1 MSPDSLSRFR
11 GPAVIASLVVLLGA
25 CGGTEPPPPPPPAT
39 LPPATPAPTPVAT
52 ATPDPVPP
60 VTVAAM
66 DPPKPAGK
74 AVKPGRTAP
83 APKAVAAAEAAVAAG
98 KFDEALKLYE
108 RAAVEAPQDKRFSA
122 AAGSLRRRFVPSL
135 TESWSTKDVDKKLT
149 GFEAG
154 GVAVKRVPETEGRLD
169 FVVTPPRVRPGDR
182 YRIDIH
188 LTNAGKKAIK
198 VDGVTAVR
206 NADGKKEGGAVRD
219 VDRRS
224 IESRQRERIATL
236 EGTWAADTK
245 KWVMDVR
252 VAAASGDAY
261 EARLRWE

>member
-1 MSPDSLSRFR
+1 MSPDRLSRFP
-11 GPAVIASLVVLLGA
+11 GAAVAASLVLLLGA
-25 CGGTEPPPPPPPAT
+25 CGGTEPAPPPPPAT
-39 LPPATPAPTPVAT
+39 PVPTPVAT
-52 ATPDPVPP
+52 TTPEPPPETVPP

-66 DPPKPAGK
+66 DPAPKPAGK
-74 AVKPGRTAP
+74 AVKPGRTTP

-206 NADGKKEGGAVRD
+206 NADGRKEGGAVRD
-219 VDRRS
+219 VDKRS
-224 IESRQRERIATL
+224 IESRQRERIASI

-245 KWVMDVR
+245 KWVMEVR

-261 EARLRWE
+261 AGTLRWE